1 MGKCLVSYNHDNVI
15 DKLLKLNERVAVS
28 NYTDDHEKDLIWCKR
43 LITDVK
49 DSGLVPS
56 KEEFIMAN
64 LMWHKY
70 GVLPTERKSTEE
82 NMWKLVDSMLTQ
94 ENPTKIGAIKL
105 YRRFIDCTLKE
116 AKEMVDAREIKI
128 KRGW

>member
-1 MGKCLVSYNHDNVI
+1 MSYSHENVI

-28 NYTDDHEKDLIWCKR
+28 NYTDDHEKDLIWCQR

-64 LMWHKY
+64 LMWKKY
-70 GVLPTERKSTEE
+70 SNGVEPTNEG
-82 NMWKLVDSMLTQ
+82 MWELIDELLTQ
-94 ENPTKIGAIKL
+94 ENPSKIGAIKT
-105 YRRFIDCTLKE
+105 YRRFTNSTLRD